1 MDPRL
6 RGDDKMFMSI
16 IPITIVPHP
25 VLRQVSSPIEHID
38 DDVRR
43 MVENLTD
50 TFYDKPNGV
59 GLAANQIG
67 IARRFLIVDADRRED
82 QDMRHPL
89 VMINPEI
96 IWASEERSVYMEG
109 CFSIPE
115 QYAEVERPA
124 LIRVKFQDIS
134 GQTHEIEREG
144 ALFNHVVQHEIDH
157 LNGVLFI
164 DYLSKM
170 KRDIIL
176 RKVKRLTRYDDVD
189 VM

>member
-1 MDPRL
+1 MT
-6 RGDDKMFMSI
+6 I
-16 IPITIVPHP
+16 VPITIVPNP
-25 VLRQVSSPIEHID
+25 VLRQVSAPIEKID
-38 DDVRR
+38 DEVRR
-43 MVENLTD
+43 MIADLTD

-82 QDMRHPL
+82 ADARAPL

-96 IWASEERSVYMEG
+96 IWKSEERSVYMEG
-109 CFSIPE
+109 CFSIPD

-124 LIRVKFQDIS
+124 LIRVKFQDIT
-134 GQTHEIEREG
+134 GKTQEIQRDG
-144 ALFNHVVQHEIDH
+144 TLFNHVVQHEMDH
-157 LNGVLFI
+157 LDGILFI

-176 RKVKRLTRYDDVD
+176 RKVKKLMRDQDDID

>member
-1 MDPRL
+1 
-6 RGDDKMFMSI
+6 MSI
-16 IPITIVPHP
+16 VPIIIVPDP
-25 VLRQVSSPIEHID
+25 VLRQKAQAIERID
-38 DDVRR
+38 DDVRKIITD
-43 MVENLTD
+43 LTD
-50 TFYDKPNGV
+50 TFYDQPNGV

-67 IARRFLIVDADRRED
+67 IARRFLIVDPDRRED
-82 QDMRHPL
+82 ANERHPV

-96 IWASEERSVYMEG
+96 IWKSEERSVYMEG

-124 LIRVKFQDIS
+124 LIRVKYQDIN
-134 GQTHEIEREG
+134 GQTHEMQREDV
-144 ALFNHVVQHEIDH
+144 LFNHVVQHEIDH
-157 LNGVLFI
+157 LDGVLFI

-176 RKVKRLTRYDDVD
+176 RKVKRLVRGSDID

>member
-1 MDPRL
+1 
-6 RGDDKMFMSI
+6 MSI
-16 IPITIVPHP
+16 VPITIVPHP
-25 VLRQVSSPIEHID
+25 VLRQTSSKIEKID
-38 DDVRR
+38 DEVRR
-43 MVENLTD
+43 MVADLTD

-67 IARRFLIVDADRRED
+67 IARRFLIVDADRRD
-82 QDMRHPL
+82 DSTARNPL

-96 IWASEERSVYMEG
+96 IWKSDERSVYMEG
-109 CFSIPE
+109 CFSIPD

-124 LIRVKFQDIS
+124 LIRVKYQDIT
-134 GQTHEIEREG
+134 GQTQEIQRDG
-144 ALFNHVVQHEIDH
+144 VLFNHVVQHEIDH

-176 RKVKRLTRYDDVD
+176 RKVKKLMRGQDDVD